1 LVDHVVS
8 HAPEQIGGHDHVDHP
23 RSQPFWLVGKFQTG
37 RLWQPTTQDSFPNKL
52 GRFGNQQLFV
62 QTGRLWILGA
72 S

>member
-1 LVDHVVS
+1 VS

-52 GRFGNQQLFV
+52 GRLATNNCLFKLEDY
-62 QTGRLWILGA
+62 GFLGLLEI
-72 S
+72 